1 MIYTNSNTY
10 IYNITIYLHYI
21 YIIYSIIIL
30 IYIYTYIY
38 IIYNIYIY
46 IISIFVYSFLS
57 FSNIQPSRHP
67 VERTNF
73 LKLVEE
79 WFPVYEHTVDV
90 EHGWPTEIDELAIV
104 SEHGEM
110 S

>member
-10 IYNITIYLHYI
+10 IYNITIYLHYLYHI
-21 YIIYSIIIL
+21 QHHNL
-30 IYIYTYIY
+30 NIYIYIH
-38 IIYNIYIY
+38 IYNIIYIY